1 MSKPKDHYCDRCGKL
16 IGDIVV
22 RIGDATLCKECVA
35 YLEELAKL
43 RSQALIAARKKAQK
57 ECKG

>member
-1 MSKPKDHYCDRCGKL
+1 MSNKDHYCDRCGKL

-35 YLEELAKL
+35 YLEELAEERRL
-43 RSQALIAARKKAQK
+43 ALQEALNKAKK
-57 ECKG
+57 ECKE